1 MSAADGLLALAEEAE
16 RRRDF
21 STAATCL
28 ESALGPAHA
37 ASPLLPLAEARARL
51 RLAGLLL
58 ARSRGLASAKA
69 HLERA
74 LLVLNPLPSAPPRLK
89 LLAHSL
95 LATVY
100 GLLGAIP
107 SQKHVLRRGLGLLA
121 SASAS
126 GLLPAGPS
134 LLWTSNLQAQ
144 LASAL
149 AVDGDAAS
157 ALSALSEGA
166 AAASELDSPQLDLFF
181 AATTL
186 HVHLLCW
193 EDTTAVE
200 AAVARVSELW
210 DALTA
215 EEVNSLF
222 FISFLSCTKIVI
234 FLHVCLL
241 CRFPCRR
248 TTGLGSSSTRSCC
261 RPSTC

>member
-21 STAATCL
+21 STAAACL
-28 ESALGPAHA
+28 ESALQPPHA
-37 ASPLLPLAEARARL
+37 ASLLPLAEARARL

-74 LLVLNPLPSAPPRLK
+74 LLLLSPLPSAPPRLK

-95 LATVY
+95 LANAY
-100 GLLGAIP
+100 ALLGTVP
-107 SQKHVLRRGLGLLA
+107 SQKHVLRRGLGLLE

-126 GLLPAGPS
+126 GLLPHEPA
-134 LLWTSNLQAQ
+134 LLWTSNFQAQ

-157 ALSALSEGA
+157 ALSTLSAGA
-166 AAASELDSPQLDLFF
+166 AAAAELGSPQLDLFF
-181 AATTL
+181 AATEL

-193 EDTTAVE
+193 EDNTAVE
-200 AAVARVSELW
+200 AAVARASQLW
-210 DALTA
+210 DALPAQQVTA
-215 EEVNSLF
+215 DC
-222 FISFLSCTKIVI
+222 FLM
-234 FLHVCLL
+234 
-241 CRFPCRR
+241 P
-248 TTGLGSSSTRSCC
+248 
-261 RPSTC
+261 